1 MTDPKNVF
9 ANSIEELRDQALDCF
24 NYCVSAQ
31 VGIPRPPVTDK
42 HRTYLSV
49 DETEAI
55 VRDYSVP
62 LEHGYC
68 MGGSSTEELKEKL
81 EQMFTACME
90 RIRSNIMHEGVRLGY
105 LDAIF
110 DSEKN
115 AFDFIVTEKGAQY
128 SEQQFN
134 EYFGITDSG
143 DQSAD

>member
-1 MTDPKNVF
+1 MDELQNIF
-9 ANSIEELRDQALDCF
+9 SNSIEVVRDQALDCF
-24 NYCVSAQ
+24 NYCVAAQ
-31 VGIPRPPVTDK
+31 VGLARPEVTEK

-55 VRDYSVP
+55 IKDHATV

-68 MGGSSTEELKEKL
+68 IGGGSTEELHEKMEKL
-81 EQMFTACME
+81 FAAFME